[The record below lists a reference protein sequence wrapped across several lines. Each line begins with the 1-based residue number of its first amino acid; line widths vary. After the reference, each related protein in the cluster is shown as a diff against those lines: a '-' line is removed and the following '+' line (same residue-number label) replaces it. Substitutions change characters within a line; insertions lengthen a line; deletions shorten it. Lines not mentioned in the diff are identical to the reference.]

1 MLEMRPG
8 RVKIP
13 SGRIFILRTED
24 KMTEEHPFAQYVRII
39 GKGPH
44 LSRPLTREETQDA
57 VRMIMQGEVEPIQL
71 GAFLCLLRVRT
82 EVPEEAAGFIDAVR
96 ETLEAPEGVKVDLDW
111 PSYAGK
117 KRQLP
122 WFILSALLLA
132 SNGIKVFMHGAE
144 GHTPGRI
151 YARDVMKLFNIE
163 EAKTFSEAAEQMEAR
178 NFAFMPLEYLSPHLN
193 EIMALKSVLGLRSP
207 VNTFARMLNP
217 FKAPC
222 EIQGIFHPNYKDVH
236 RGGGKL
242 LGQPHIAVLKGE
254 GGEAERRPAKPAQ
267 VQWLNE
273 GKISEEEWPPM
284 IDEADAAHDQEM
296 NPDHLA
302 ALWTGTMDSI
312 YGEAAV
318 VGTAAVALKLLGKV
332 ETIDVAQALAAT
344 MWAERD
350 KGLLA

>member
-1 MLEMRPG
+1 
-8 RVKIP
+8 
-13 SGRIFILRTED
+13 
-24 KMTEEHPFAQYVRII
+24 MTQEHPFAQYVRII

-44 LSRPLTREETQDA
+44 LSRPLTREETRDA
-57 VRMIMQGEVEPIQL
+57 VRMIMKSEVEPIQL

-96 ETLEAPEGVKVDLDW
+96 ETFDVPRGVEVDLDW

-122 WFILSALLLA
+122 WYILSALLLA

-144 GHTPGRI
+144 GHTPGRV
-151 YARDVMKLFNIE
+151 YAREVMELFGID
-163 EAKTFSEAAEQMEAR
+163 EAKSFEQAAEQMEQR
-178 NFAFMPLEYLSPHLN
+178 NFAFMPLEYLSPRLN

-217 FKAPC
+217 FHAPC

-242 LGQPHIAVLKGE
+242 LGQPHIAVLKGD
-254 GGEAERRPAKPAQ
+254 GGEAERRPSKPAH
-267 VQWLNE
+267 VQWLND
-273 GKISEEEWPPM
+273 GKLSDEEWPPM
-284 IDEADAAHDQEM
+284 IDEADAAHDEKM
-296 NPDHLA
+296 NAEDLA
-302 ALWTGTMDSI
+302 AFWRGDLESV

-318 VGTAAVALKLLGKV
+318 IGTAAIALKLLGKV
-332 ETIDVAQALAAT
+332 ETIDGAQALAAT
-344 MWAERD
+344 MWSERD
-350 KGLLA
+350 KGQVGQAA